1 VDRVD
6 AAEAVAEWLPEGTGP
21 LASGESGASPELEP
35 PILLL
40 AKQHGQSAG
49 YAELVRVQTLLYG
62 GVWIESLS
70 ASNELTRAAL
80 VHEAVNRAAAA
91 GVDEIG
97 MMAPERDLPLREALR
112 EAGFRTL
119 GGFDWFR
126 ADLPLPG
133 LASDR
138 PEARVTGG
146 DLGESHV

>member
-1 VDRVD
+1 VDQVD
-6 AAEAVAEWLPEGTGP
+6 EAEAVAEWLPEDTGP
-21 LASGESGASPELEP
+21 LVSDDGVGSPELEP

-40 AKQHGQSAG
+40 AKQHGQAAG
-49 YAELVRVQTLLYG
+49 YVELVKVQTLLYG
-62 GVWIESLS
+62 GMWIESLS
-70 ASNELTRAAL
+70 ASNELNRAAL
-80 VHEAVNRAAAA
+80 IHGAVNRAAAA

-97 MMAPERDLPLREALR
+97 MMAPEQDLSLRQGLR

-138 PEARVTGG
+138 PG
-146 DLGESHV
+146 DGVAGDEPDGIHV